1 MMRFT
6 KPSLTLEKQLDRLI
20 DRGLDVPDRERALR
34 YLSFIGYY
42 RLSGYMLRFQAGGKG
57 TARHNF
63 VVGVSFEQVLN
74 DYVFDRHLRLL
85 TMDALERIEVAV
97 KAVTFNHLAEQF
109 GPHWY
114 LDPSVFRSRDAHSRF
129 VDEVREATGSSQG
142 ANSQR
147 RTPFLN
153 HYFSKYNDPPL
164 PPSWMVAEVLSLGA
178 ASRAYRDLKHKN
190 VQKAIMSRFG
200 APNVNVLRSWLHSLT
215 YCRNLCA
222 HHSRMWNRAFTIQM
236 EAKNEWKP
244 HLGREGTR
252 KFYGVAVLTTHLL
265 GIVSPGSNWPGRL
278 RTLLLTDYPE
288 IPKEEMGFPERWDED
303 EFWVHAFEAQQDE

>member
-6 KPSLTLEKQLDRLI
+6 KPSLTLERQLDLLI
-20 DRGLDVPDRERALR
+20 DRGLIVSDRERALR

-42 RLSGYMLRFQAGGKG
+42 RLSGYMLRFQVGGNEQDQ
-57 TARHNF
+57 H
-63 VVGVSFEQVLN
+63 SFIGKVTFDEIID

-114 LDPSVFRSRDAHSRF
+114 LNPSVFRNRGAHSRF
-129 VDEVREATGSSQG
+129 VDEVHEATGSFRD

-153 HYFSKYNDPPL
+153 HYFQKYNSPPL
-164 PPSWMVAEVLSLGA
+164 PPSWMISEVLSLGTV
-178 ASRAYRDLKHKN
+178 SRAYRDLKHKN
-190 VQKAIMSRFG
+190 VQKAIMSKFG
-200 APNVNVLRSWLHSLT
+200 APRIDVFESWLHSLT

-222 HHSRMWNRAFTIQM
+222 HHSRLWNRAFTIQM
-236 EAKNEWKP
+236 KAKNVWKP
-244 HLGREGTR
+244 HLGLDGTR
-252 KFYGVAVLTTHLL
+252 KFYGMAVLITHLL

-278 RTLLLTDYPE
+278 RTLLLHDYPE
-288 IPKEEMGFPERWDED
+288 IPKGEMGFPERWDED